1 METATKFFEAC
12 ETGKGW
18 EGCKDFASEADAPFS
33 SDAGALAGI
42 TTLEGYT
49 NWMAGLI
56 SGIAPD
62 GKYVLKHSSIDQ
74 AGKSA
79 IFFAIFSGTHTGDK
93 GPCPASGKH
102 MSSAYVY
109 HFELKDGKVASMT
122 KIWNDGPALKA
133 WGWA

>member
-1 METATKFFEAC
+1 
-12 ETGKGW
+12 
-18 EGCKDFASEADAPFS
+18 
-33 SDAGALAGI
+33 
-42 TTLEGYT
+42 
-49 NWMAGLI
+49 MAGLM